1 LFQIFSTILCDL
13 LWFNR
18 NKVFH
23 GGSIPNITKLA
34 ESIKKNASAHFAA
47 WKSPHELE
55 SASWVPPSK
64 CAFKVNFDTAIR
76 EHFSAQVVVCWD
88 HSGRILKASSQIS
101 PSCDLNYGEA
111 LVAQLTL
118 SLAATLQLKNFTLE
132 SDSQIVIF
140 ALNFHAITFDWH
152 IKHVIANSL
161 SMFLAS
167 TFWEARKVKR
177 RANFFTHHVTHWAAA
192 RGFSGCIPISILFFL
207 LLLSSPV
214 MVLAS
219 GLTMQPVST
228 SFQ

>member
-1 LFQIFSTILCDL
+1 MEAPFLISLSWLSPSRRMPQLILL
-13 LWFNR
+13 LGNPLTSWSLLPGFPL
-18 NKVFH
+18 
-23 GGSIPNITKLA
+23 PNVPSRLILTLQS
-34 ESIKKNASAHFAA
+34 ESIFLLK
-47 WKSPHELE
+47 L
-55 SASWVPPSK
+55 
-64 CAFKVNFDTAIR
+64 I
-76 EHFSAQVVVCWD
+76 VVCRD

-228 SFQ
+228 TFQ